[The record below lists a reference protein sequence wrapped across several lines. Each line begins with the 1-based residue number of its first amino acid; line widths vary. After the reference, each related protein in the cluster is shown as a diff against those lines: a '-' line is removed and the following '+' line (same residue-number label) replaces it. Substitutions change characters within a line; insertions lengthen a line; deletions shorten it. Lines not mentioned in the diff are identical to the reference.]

1 MLVFFKLQLAREKFS
16 VNKQLKLYEGAS
28 FLFFFFQISHLA
40 FTAFISK
47 SSKLINWFLSW
58 RAEEKLVVNNKDNKV
73 FVSEL

>member
-1 MLVFFKLQLAREKFS
+1 MLVFLKLQLACEKFS

-28 FLFFFFQISHLA
+28 FLFFFQILHLA
-40 FTAFISK
+40 FTALNTK